1 MRILIEITH
10 PAHVHFFRNPIRL
23 LQDAGHEVL
32 ITSRDKD
39 CTLDLLDRY
48 GLEHQ
53 CLSKQA
59 GGIGMARELL
69 SRNRALIRQV
79 REFRPDVMAGL
90 GGISAAQVGW
100 LLRVPSVVFYDT
112 ETARLQ
118 NALTYPFATRVV
130 VPDCYQAWVPKR
142 KTTRYRGYH
151 ELSYLHPDYFQPD
164 RQKALEA
171 GLDPEQDTF
180 LLRLVSWKASHDVGL
195 KGWSPPLLDAVVDH
209 LRKRGRVIISA
220 EGELPEHHEP
230 LRYSG
235 DPGQIHHLIA
245 YCRACIGESATMASE
260 AVVLGT
266 ASVYIATESRG
277 YVDEQAERYQL
288 AKILPIE
295 KTDRILK
302 AIDDML
308 SVSTETIQG
317 CHQELIGGCVDVA
330 NEVASQ
336 LIETVEPL

>member
-23 LQDAGHEVL
+23 LQEAGHEVR

-48 GLEHQ
+48 GLEHR

-59 GGIGMARELL
+59 GGIGMFWELIR
-69 SRNRALIRQV
+69 RNWALIRQV

-100 LLRVPSVVFYDT
+100 LLRIPSVVFYDT

-118 NALTYPFATRVV
+118 NALTYPFANRVV
-130 VPDCYQAWVPKR
+130 VPECYQAWVPKR

-151 ELSYLHPDYFQPD
+151 ELSYLHPDHFQPD
-164 RQKALEA
+164 RQKALKA

-195 KGWSPPLLDAVVDH
+195 KGWSPLLLEAVVH
-209 LRKRGRVIISA
+209 FLQARGKVVISS
-220 EGELPEHHEP
+220 ECELPQHVES
-230 LRYSG
+230 LRYDG
-235 DPGQIHHLIA
+235 DPGEIHHLLA
-245 YCRACIGESATMASE
+245 FCRACVGESATMASE
-260 AVVLGT
+260 AVVLGVP
-266 ASVYIATESRG
+266 AVYVATESRG
-277 YVDEQAERYQL
+277 YVDEQASRYGM
-288 AKILPIE
+288 AVLPVSKE
-295 KTDRILK
+295 VGVVLD
-302 AIDDML
+302 AIDTAL
-308 SVSTETIQG
+308 SESIERFSRR
-317 CHQELIGGCVDVA
+317 HEELIC
-330 NEVASQ
+330 
-336 LIETVEPL
+336 ETVQVVNLVVQEVIEAGCME

>member
-23 LQDAGHEVL
+23 LQDAGHEVR

-39 CTLDLLDRY
+39 CTLDLLARY

-53 CLSKQA
+53 CLSKQT
-59 GGIGMARELL
+59 GGIGMVRELL

-79 REFRPDVMAGL
+79 REFRPDVIAGL

-130 VPDCYQAWVPKR
+130 VPECYQSWVPKR

-151 ELSYLHPDYFQPD
+151 ELSYLHPDHFQPD
-164 RQKALEA
+164 RQKALAA

-180 LLRLVSWKASHDVGL
+180 LIRLVSWKASHDIGL
-195 KGWSPPLLDAVVDH
+195 KGWSSSLLDTVVDF
-209 LRKRGRVIISA
+209 LQARGKVIISSESA
-220 EGELPEHHEP
+220 LPRHLEP
-230 LRYSG
+230 LQYDG
-235 DPGQIHHLIA
+235 DPGEIHHLLA
-245 YCRACIGESATMASE
+245 FCRACVGESATMASE
-260 AVVLGT
+260 AVVLGVP
-266 ASVYIATESRG
+266 AVYVATESRG
-277 YVDEQAERYQL
+277 YVDEQSELYQL
-288 AKILPIE
+288 TYMAKNVDPDKVARFLQEVVVVPEDVIALRHRRLLG
-295 KTDRILK
+295 DM
-302 AIDDML
+302 IDVPRMVVEQI
-308 SVSTETIQG
+308 SS
-317 CHQELIGGCVDVA
+317 IG
-330 NEVASQ
+330 N
-336 LIETVEPL
+336 L